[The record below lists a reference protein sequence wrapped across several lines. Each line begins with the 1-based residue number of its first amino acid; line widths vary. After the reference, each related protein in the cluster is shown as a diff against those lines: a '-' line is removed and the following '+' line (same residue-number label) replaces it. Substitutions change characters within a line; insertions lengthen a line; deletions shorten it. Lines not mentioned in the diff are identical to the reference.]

1 MSKKIVTVFLLFL
14 MSFLVLV
21 SVNKVEASVFELEGD
36 GGINTS
42 DICYGSGCLNTTPDS
57 IGNMN
62 WTAPINNFL
71 FFIPRLSTTFKFLF
85 QGAVYLYSHWE
96 CTRESVM

>member
-62 WTAPINNFL
+62 WTAPINNFN
-71 FFIPRLSTTFKFLF
+71 FS
-85 QGAVYLYSHWE
+85 
-96 CTRESVM
+96 